1 MNLILNTYGTSLK
14 VKEGM
19 FHIRIPITEVTESL
33 NDLDDTETRG
43 SGKVKYVQLSAQK
56 VEAIIVSNHIFLSSD
71 VIQLAMEHNIDVVF
85 LDNYGHPYSRV
96 WHCRMGSTATIRRRQ
111 LEVSQ
116 TLEGLNIVLDGT
128 LRKISNQKE
137 FILKLLRARKEKAD
151 NFEDSIKTLEQMIER
166 LEGLKKTQSTLDIK
180 RNEIMGL
187 EGTSGRVYFQSLS
200 KLLPERW
207 QFQGRSRNPAK
218 DPFNCLLN
226 YAYGV
231 LYSQVEKAC
240 IIAGL
245 DPYIGFLHTDN
256 YGKPSL
262 VFDLIEPY
270 RIWADSCVFYLFS
283 GRQVKMEFMD
293 EIPGGLTLNKEGK
306 TLLMQAFND
315 DLEKTQRYRNRN
327 IKTRDIIQYD
337 LHRLANTLLGKNSDE
352 IDWEVEEL

>member
-1 MNLILNTYGTSLK
+1 MNLVLNTYGTSLK

-19 FHIRIPITEVTESL
+19 FHIRIPITEEKILSQKP
-33 NDLDDTETRG
+33 DSSEIEG
-43 SGKVKYVQLSAQK
+43 SEKIKYFQLSPQK
-56 VEAIIVSNHIFLSSD
+56 IEVIVVSNHIFLSSD
-71 VIQLAMEHNIDVVF
+71 VIRLAMEHNIDMVF
-85 LDNYGHPYSRV
+85 LDTYGHPFSRV
-96 WHCRMGSTATIRRRQ
+96 WHCRMGSTATIRKRQ

-116 TLEGLNIVLDGT
+116 TAEGLNIVLDGT
-128 LRKISNQKE
+128 IRKIINQKE
-137 FILKLLRARKEKAD
+137 FIEKLLRARREKAD
-151 NFEDSIKTLEQMIER
+151 DYVDSLKTLQQMIER
-166 LEGLKKTQSTLDIK
+166 LESLRKLDSNLEEK

-187 EGTSGRVYFQSLS
+187 EGTSGRVYFQSIS

-231 LYSQVEKAC
+231 LYSKVEKAC

-270 RIWADSCVFYLFS
+270 RIWADICVFYLFS

-306 TLLMQAFND
+306 SLLMQAFND

-337 LHRLANTLLGKNSDE
+337 LHRLANTLLGKKSDE

>member
-315 DLEKTQRYRNRN
+315 DLEKAQRYRNRN